1 MRTLWLSLVGTVMLV
16 LLGGLG
22 SAVVGQDDEGVS
34 SETLFEIT
42 IPADALPEALEKVNI
57 ETLTVAAGVD
67 VSIGVENESLRGK
80 ALYVDSGE
88 LVLEP
93 MVDALLW
100 PQDAALGSAP
110 VIAPAAEEVRLLP
123 GDLVFL
129 PAIPFDELREDAVIR
144 IANPGSE
151 PARMIGFH
159 THERGGQFPGFP
171 AGIGFTYHS
180 ASPPDALELVSSGE
194 AVFRLDRV
202 VAEPGASVSLPV
214 EALLTF
220 YRIEAGEVERVMRG
234 QGGEMS
240 TVLIEGTSGYAEA
253 NPNLEYELTVVG
265 QGPARLLELAVL
277 PLAVPE

>member
-1 MRTLWLSLVGTVMLV
+1 MRPRCWPPGPRRATGGPDPRRKGGPPCERSACPSSAWPCWQARRSGSL
-16 LLGGLG
+16 
-22 SAVVGQDDEGVS
+22 GQDDEGVS

-93 MVDALLW
+93 MVDALLR

-110 VIAPAAEEVRLLP
+110 VIAPAAEEVLLLP

-180 ASPPDALELVSSGE
+180 AVVPDAQEVEEMLELPS
-194 AVFRLDRV
+194 
-202 VAEPGASVSLPV
+202 
-214 EALLTF
+214 
-220 YRIEAGEVERVMRG
+220 
-234 QGGEMS
+234 
-240 TVLIEGTSGYAEA
+240 
-253 NPNLEYELTVVG
+253 
-265 QGPARLLELAVL
+265 
-277 PLAVPE
+277 